1 MKKVFLILSVATLM
15 LSCGDATADATADA
29 TEVVSE

>member
-15 LSCGDATADATADA
+15 LSCGDSSGNATADA
-29 TEVVSE
+29 TEEVSE